1 MPHTLK
7 TSVDHQARSEFLDSF
22 HQLQAAFAAV
32 QSEVQQQ
39 ERALMQDQ
47 ADVSAELEQ
56 LARATQDQ
64 LNPEH
69 PLSQMCEQWLANIAG
84 ARQRWLQAA
93 QSFDKGTRLRQ
104 KQGDSLLIYVYGKVN
119 AGKSSFGNHIATG
132 CAEPNA
138 QQVAALAAN
147 GLRFAMHEVSGAALE
162 QSLTQGFEVDR
173 KECTSAVQYFTLPG
187 LTWVDSPGLHSKTA
201 RNGELARQYA
211 QSADVV
217 VYVMNSEHPARETD
231 MKEIGELLSMG
242 KPVVFVL
249 TRADEPKPAVVDGQ
263 LVSRPVMYSQDDRQE
278 QERYVMQTLS
288 RHFGQ
293 HPGLAQAQIMSVS
306 VRCAEISDTPEALED
321 SGIPHFLRTMQ
332 LYIKQESVRI
342 KQATPRRNLAA
353 FAQRLL
359 AGTEQ
364 MAEQQAD
371 IQSELTAQQDEVE
384 RRYQTMSQQ
393 LTLQLSDVIA
403 RAMQNYSGDN
413 AALSSQIATD
423 LQQKATG
430 LIQVELEQQL
440 HGMEQNMAS
449 AITFDSSDAL
459 PGFEHEYSSFNYSDR
474 GYKRAWGGAGGGAL
488 GAGVGFFLAGPM
500 GAVVGSILGGAAGE
514 GLGRAFS
521 KDSTRSILIGD
532 NRFAIE
538 QAAYQLFSTR
548 IADTLEQGYRT
559 PMLEILQ
566 QMEQN
571 IRDSRRLLEQFC
583 QRCQPLTEPLTSTE
597 RA

>member
-7 TSVDHQARSEFLDSF
+7 TSVDHQARGEFLDSF

-39 ERALMQDQ
+39 ERALMQNQ

-56 LARATQDQ
+56 LARATQNQ

-84 ARQRWLQAA
+84 VRQRWLQAA

-138 QQVAALAAN
+138 QQVAALAEK
-147 GLRFAMHEVSGAALE
+147 GLYFAMHEVSGAALE

-217 VYVMNSEHPARETD
+217 VYVMNAEHAARETD

-249 TRADEPKPAVVDGQ
+249 TRADEPKPAVIDGQ
-263 LVSRPVMYSQDDRQE
+263 LVSHTVMYSQDDRQE

-342 KQATPRRNLAA
+342 KQATPKRNLAA
-353 FAQRLL
+353 FARRLL

-393 LTLQLSDVIA
+393 LTLQLSDIIA

-413 AALSSQIATD
+413 AALSSQIAAD

-459 PGFEHEYSSFNYSDR
+459 PGFEHEYSSFNFSDR

-500 GAVVGSILGGAAGE
+500 GAVVGSILGGAVGE

-521 KDSTRSILIGD
+521 KDSTRSVLIGD
-532 NRFAIE
+532 NRFSIE

-548 IADTLEQGYRT
+548 IADTLEQSYRT

-583 QRCQPLTEPLTSTE
+583 QRWQPLTEPLTSTE